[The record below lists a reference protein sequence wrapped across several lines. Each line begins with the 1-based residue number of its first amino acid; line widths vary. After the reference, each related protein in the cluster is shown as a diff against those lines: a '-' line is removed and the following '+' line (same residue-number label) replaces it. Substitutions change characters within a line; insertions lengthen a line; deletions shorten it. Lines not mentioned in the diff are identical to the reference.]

1 MNKKFLITT
10 LKLIMVAGLFAVIFY
25 NIDWVDRYSHVSADG
40 ETLQSI
46 NGQILG
52 SWDQDSIRFQADGS
66 QATIELQRGIQA
78 DGTRINVSPGFLT
91 YLHNLH
97 FGLFAAGAGLFF
109 LFAVIINSRWWFLM
123 RANGLGVRFIE
134 AQKFGWIGFFFNNIL
149 PGSTGGDVIKAVY
162 IARRCS
168 GDKVRAVVSIV
179 VDRILGVLSL
189 LFVGSLASM
198 LAMDRFPVFASTMWL
213 TGLGVLCFCFLLIS
227 PGLRA
232 LLRFD
237 ALVAHLPGRVGHIVA
252 ELDQAVLHYRG
263 HLGGI
268 GGWILASP
276 FIYALYVGSFYC
288 MSQALGVG
296 ITLTDLFFIVPVAS
310 VIQGIPIAPAG
321 WGIGE
326 AAYGALVG
334 KFGAAALPGVPDAE
348 QVMRTRGVALSVLHR
363 VQVAAW
369 SLLGGLALLVDRKTH
384 PGEPSPTERSDQ
396 NV

>member
-1 MNKKFLITT
+1 MRNKRLFT
-10 LKLIMVAGLFAVIFY
+10 VAKILLVIILFGVIFY
-25 NIDWVDRYSHVSADG
+25 NINWVDSYTRLGND
-40 ETLQSI
+40 ETILQSAR
-46 NGQILG
+46 GQILG
-52 SWDQDSIRFQADGS
+52 PWDNEVVRFQAQGS
-66 QATIELQRGIQA
+66 TAPIDLQKGRQVDDTTI
-78 DGTRINVSPGFLT
+78 TVSPGFLT
-91 YLHNLH
+91 YLRNLDLA
-97 FGLFAAGAGLFF
+97 LFAAGAALFF
-109 LFAVIINSRWWFLM
+109 VFVVIINSRWWFLM

-134 AQKFGWIGFFFNNIL
+134 AQKFGWIGLFFSNVM
-149 PGSTGGDVIKAVY
+149 PGATGGDVIKAVY
-162 IARRCS
+162 IVRRCS

-189 LFVGSLASM
+189 LFVGSLASL

-213 TGLGVLCFCFLLIS
+213 TGLGTLCFCLLLIS

-237 ALVAHLPGRVGHIVA
+237 ALVAWLPQRVGGIVT

-263 HLGGI
+263 HLVGI

-276 FIYALYVGSFYC
+276 IIYTLFVGSYYC

-296 ITLTDLFFIVPVAS
+296 IALTDLFFIVPVAS

-326 AAYGALVG
+326 AAYGALIG
-334 KFGAAALPGVPDAE
+334 KFGAATLPGIPDAE

-363 VQVAAW
+363 VHVAAW
-369 SLLGGLALLVDRKTH
+369 SLLGGLAVLIDRNAH
-384 PGEPSPTERSDQ
+384 PQDNSTKDNSIDSA
-396 NV
+396 